1 MSRTYFNNFYGKI
14 NGKSIFDY
22 QIDKDKYKLETV
34 EERIEYIKELLNL
47 KYIDG
52 VELNGDLFWDEIFE
66 QKNEKKSHIN
76 LSPNANE
83 DLATDSNI
91 CKVLESFGT
100 YILQPD
106 KEYRKKNKL
115 KIYNDEIEFQKA
127 LKKEKATICKYGE
140 QINEDDPMIV
150 LKPIQNIKL
159 VPKRTINKEYIKEH
173 KELQCY
179 QELIDHLN
187 EIQENKELQ
196 NNINKKVNQNKNE
209 GWFKYKC
216 DYMKSSLR
224 SDMEYVQNSYNPLFI
239 PKKLL
244 KDNGSVTWDCLDTL
258 DVTHV
263 KPLLQLYREKDEYDF
278 TSDIDCIL
286 YDLGQVLNKVKLTDK
301 QNEVLELWMH
311 GVTIKNIAKELN
323 KKPQAINQMLDTVVN
338 KIVQVYEEQL
348 ENWYY
353 LNICKEKYKK
363 CNKCGEIKLINK
375 FNKNGKRGLKSMC
388 KKCENIGKN

>member
-1 MSRTYFNNFYGKI
+1 MSRVYFNNFYGKI

-66 QKNEKKSHIN
+66 QKNEKTSHIN
-76 LSPNANE
+76 LTPNNDT
-83 DLATDSNI
+83 DLYSDSNI

-140 QINEDDPMIV
+140 QINEDDPMII
-150 LKPIQNIKL
+150 LKPNKNIKL
-159 VPKRTINKEYIKEH
+159 VPNRSISKEYIKEH

-187 EIQENKELQ
+187 EVQSDKELQ
-196 NNINKKVNQNKNE
+196 NNINKKMNMNKNE
-209 GWFKYKC
+209 GWYKYKL
-216 DYMKSSLR
+216 DGMKSALR
-224 SDMEYVQNSYNPLFI
+224 DDMSYVQSSYNPLYI

-301 QNEVLELWMH
+301 QSEVLELWMH
-311 GVTIKNIAKELN
+311 GATIKNIAKELN
-323 KKPQAINQMLDTVVN
+323 RDTTTISRNLDIIVKN
-338 KIVQVYEEQL
+338 IVQAYEEQL
-348 ENWYY
+348 EDWYY
-353 LNICKEKYKK
+353 LNICKGEYKR
-363 CNKCGEIKLINK
+363 CSKCGEVKLINK
-375 FNKNGKRGLKSMC
+375 FNKNGKKGLKPMC
-388 KKCENIGKN
+388 KICQ

>member
-1 MSRTYFNNFYGKI
+1 MSRAYFNNFYGKI

-22 QIDKDKYKLETV
+22 QIDKDKYKLESV

-66 QKNEKKSHIN
+66 QKDNKTSHIN
-76 LSPNANE
+76 LIPNSDT
-83 DLATDSNI
+83 DLYSDSNI

-140 QINEDDPMIV
+140 QINEDDPMII
-150 LKPIQNIKL
+150 LKPNKNIKL
-159 VPKRTINKEYIKEH
+159 VPNRSISKEYIKEH

-187 EIQENKELQ
+187 EVQSDKELQ
-196 NNINKKVNQNKNE
+196 NNINKKMNMNKNE
-209 GWFKYKC
+209 GWYKYKL
-216 DYMKSSLR
+216 DGMKSTLR
-224 SDMEYVQNSYNPLFI
+224 DDMSYVQNSYNPLYI

-286 YDLGQVLNKVKLTDK
+286 YDLGIVLNKVKLTDK

-311 GVTIKNIAKELN
+311 GATIKNIAKELN
-323 KKPQAINQMLDTVVN
+323 RDTTTISRNLDIIVKN
-338 KIVQVYEEQL
+338 IVQAYEEQL
-348 ENWYY
+348 EDWYY
-353 LNICKEKYKK
+353 LNICKGEYKR
-363 CNKCGEIKLINK
+363 CSKCGEVKLINK
-375 FNKNGKRGLKSMC
+375 FNKNGKKGLKPMC
-388 KKCENIGKN
+388 KICQ

>member
-1 MSRTYFNNFYGKI
+1 MGRIYFNNFYGKI
-14 NGKSIFDY
+14 DNKGIYDY
-22 QIDKDKYKLETV
+22 QIDKDKYKLETI

-47 KYIDG
+47 QYING

-66 QKNEKKSHIN
+66 QKNEKRSHIN

-91 CKVLESFGT
+91 CKLLESLGT

-115 KIYNDEIEFQKA
+115 KIYNNEEEFQKA
-127 LKKEKATICKYGE
+127 FKKEKSYVCRYGE
-140 QINEDDPMIV
+140 QINEDDPMII
-150 LKPIQNIKL
+150 LKPVQNIKL
-159 VPKRTINKEYIKEH
+159 VPKRTINKEYINEH
-173 KELQCY
+173 EELRCY
-179 QELIDHLN
+179 QDLINHLN

-196 NNINKKVNQNKNE
+196 NNINKKLNQNKNE

-244 KDNGSVTWDCLDTL
+244 KDNGAVTWDCLDTL

-263 KPLLQLYREKDEYDF
+263 KPLLQLYREKEEYDF

-286 YDLGQVLNKVKLTDK
+286 YDLGQVLKKVKFTDK
-301 QNEVLELWMH
+301 QKEVLNLWMK
-311 GVTIKNIAKELN
+311 GDTVKNIAKELN
-323 KKPQAINQMLDTVVN
+323 RKLPSITGMLDTIVKN
-338 KIVQVYEEQL
+338 IVQAYEEEL
-348 ENWYY
+348 EDIYY
-353 LNICKEKYKK
+353 LNICKGEYKR
-363 CNKCGEIKLINK
+363 CNKCGKVKLVSK
-375 FNKNGKRGLKSMC
+375 FNKNGSKGLLSIC
-388 KKCENIGKN
+388 KKCR

>member
-1 MSRTYFNNFYGKI
+1 MGRIYFNNFYGKI
-14 NGKSIFDY
+14 DNKGIYDY
-22 QIDKDKYKLETV
+22 QIDKDKYKLETI

-47 KYIDG
+47 QYING

-66 QKNEKKSHIN
+66 QKNEKRSHIN

-91 CKVLESFGT
+91 CKLLESLGT

-115 KIYNDEIEFQKA
+115 KIYNNEEEFQKA
-127 LKKEKATICKYGE
+127 LKKEKSYVCRYGE
-140 QINEDDPMIV
+140 QINEDDPMII
-150 LKPIQNIKL
+150 LKPVQNIKL
-159 VPKRTINKEYIKEH
+159 VPKRTINKEYINEH
-173 KELQCY
+173 EELRCY
-179 QELIDHLN
+179 QDLINHLN

-196 NNINKKVNQNKNE
+196 NNINKKLNQNKNE

-244 KDNGSVTWDCLDTL
+244 KDNGAVTWDCLDTL

-263 KPLLQLYREKDEYDF
+263 KPLLQLYREKEEYDF

-286 YDLGQVLNKVKLTDK
+286 YDLGQVLKKVKFTDK
-301 QNEVLELWMH
+301 QKEVLNLWMK
-311 GVTIKNIAKELN
+311 GDTVKNIAKELN
-323 KKPQAINQMLDTVVN
+323 RKLPSITGMLDTIVKN
-338 KIVQVYEEQL
+338 IVQAYEEEL
-348 ENWYY
+348 EDIYY
-353 LNICKEKYKK
+353 LNICKGEYKR
-363 CNKCGEIKLINK
+363 CNKCGKVKLVSK
-375 FNKNGKRGLKSMC
+375 FNKNGSKGLLSIC
-388 KKCENIGKN
+388 KKCR

>member
-1 MSRTYFNNFYGKI
+1 MSRIYFNNFYGKI
-14 NGKSIFDY
+14 DNKGIYDY
-22 QIDKDKYKLETV
+22 QIDKDKYKLETI

-52 VELNGDLFWDEIFE
+52 VELNEDLFWDEIFE
-66 QKNEKKSHIN
+66 QKNEKRSHIN

-91 CKVLESFGT
+91 CKLLESLGT

-115 KIYNDEIEFQKA
+115 KIYNNEEEFQKA
-127 LKKEKATICKYGE
+127 LKKEKSYVCRYGE
-140 QINEDDPMIV
+140 QINEDDPMII
-150 LKPIQNIKL
+150 LKPVQNIKL
-159 VPKRTINKEYIKEH
+159 VPKRTINKEYINEH
-173 KELQCY
+173 EELRCY
-179 QELIDHLN
+179 QDLINHLN

-196 NNINKKVNQNKNE
+196 NNINKKLNQNKNE

-244 KDNGSVTWDCLDTL
+244 KDNGAVTWDCLDTL

-263 KPLLQLYREKDEYDF
+263 KPLLQLYREKEEYDF

-286 YDLGQVLNKVKLTDK
+286 YDLGQVLKKVKFTDK
-301 QNEVLELWMH
+301 QKEVLNLWMK
-311 GVTIKNIAKELN
+311 GDTVKNIAKELN
-323 KKPQAINQMLDTVVN
+323 RKLPSITGMLDTIVKN
-338 KIVQVYEEQL
+338 IVQAYEEEL
-348 ENWYY
+348 EDIYY
-353 LNICKEKYKK
+353 LNICKGEYKR
-363 CNKCGEIKLINK
+363 CNKCGKVKLVSK
-375 FNKNGKRGLKSMC
+375 FNKNGSKGLLSIC
-388 KKCENIGKN
+388 KKCR

>member
-1 MSRTYFNNFYGKI
+1 MSRIYFNNFYGKI

-22 QIDKDKYKLETV
+22 QIDKDKYKLETI
-34 EERIEYIKELLNL
+34 EERIEYIKELLNVT
-47 KYIDG
+47 YI
-52 VELNGDLFWDEIFE
+52 NGIEFPDDFWEEIFE
-66 QKNEKKSHIN
+66 QKDNKTSHIN
-76 LSPNANE
+76 LTPNNDT
-83 DLATDSNI
+83 DLYSDSNV

-140 QINEDDPMIV
+140 QINEDDPMII
-150 LKPIQNIKL
+150 LKPNKNIKL
-159 VPKRTINKEYIKEH
+159 VPNRSISKEYIKEH

-187 EIQENKELQ
+187 EVQSDKELQ
-196 NNINKKVNQNKNE
+196 NNINKKMNMNKNE
-209 GWFKYKC
+209 GWYKYKL
-216 DYMKSSLR
+216 DGMKSALR
-224 SDMEYVQNSYNPLFI
+224 DDMSYVQSSYNPLYI

-278 TSDIDCIL
+278 TLDIDCIL
-286 YDLGQVLNKVKLTDK
+286 YDSGQVLNKVKLTDK

-311 GVTIKNIAKELN
+311 GATIKNIAKELN
-323 KKPQAINQMLDTVVN
+323 RDTTTISRNLDIIVKN
-338 KIVQVYEEQL
+338 IVQAYEEQL
-348 ENWYY
+348 EDWYY
-353 LNICKEKYKK
+353 LNICKGEYKR
-363 CNKCGEIKLINK
+363 CSKCGEVKLINK
-375 FNKNGKRGLKSMC
+375 FNKNGKKGLKPMC
-388 KKCENIGKN
+388 KICQ

>member
-1 MSRTYFNNFYGKI
+1 MSRAYFNNFYGKI

-66 QKNEKKSHIN
+66 QKNEKTSHIN
-76 LSPNANE
+76 LTPNNNMNLYSE
-83 DLATDSNI
+83 SNI

-100 YILQPD
+100 YILQPA

-140 QINEDDPMIV
+140 QINEDDPMII
-150 LKPIQNIKL
+150 LKPNKNIKL
-159 VPKRTINKEYIKEH
+159 VPNRSISKEYIKEH

-187 EIQENKELQ
+187 EVQSDKELQ
-196 NNINKKVNQNKNE
+196 NNINKKMNMNKNE
-209 GWFKYKC
+209 GWYKYKL
-216 DYMKSSLR
+216 DGMKSTLR
-224 SDMEYVQNSYNPLFI
+224 DDMSYVQSSYNPLYI

-301 QNEVLELWMH
+301 QSEVLELWMH
-311 GVTIKNIAKELN
+311 GATIKNIAKELN
-323 KKPQAINQMLDTVVN
+323 RDTTTISRNLDIIVKN
-338 KIVQVYEEQL
+338 IVQAYEEQL
-348 ENWYY
+348 EDWYY
-353 LNICKEKYKK
+353 LNICKGEYKR
-363 CNKCGEIKLINK
+363 CSKCGEVKLINK
-375 FNKNGKRGLKSMC
+375 FNKNGKKGLKPMC
-388 KKCENIGKN
+388 KICQ

>member
-1 MSRTYFNNFYGKI
+1 MSRVYFNNFYGKI

-66 QKNEKKSHIN
+66 QKNEKTSHIN
-76 LSPNANE
+76 LTPNNDT
-83 DLATDSNI
+83 DLYSDSNI

-140 QINEDDPMIV
+140 QINEDDPMII
-150 LKPIQNIKL
+150 LKPNKNIKL
-159 VPKRTINKEYIKEH
+159 VPNRSISKEYIKEH

-187 EIQENKELQ
+187 EVQSDKELQ
-196 NNINKKVNQNKNE
+196 NNINKKMNMNKNE

-224 SDMEYVQNSYNPLFI
+224 SDMEYVQNSYNPLYI

-323 KKPQAINQMLDTVVN
+323 RDRRAIERMLDTIIE
-338 KIVQVYEEQL
+338 KIVQVYEKEI
-348 ENWYY
+348 EDWYY
-353 LNICKEKYKK
+353 LNICKGEYKR

-375 FNKNGKRGLKSMC
+375 FNKNGKGGVRNMC
-388 KKCENIGKN
+388 KICQ

>member
-1 MSRTYFNNFYGKI
+1 MSRIYFNNFYGKI

-22 QIDKDKYKLETV
+22 QIDKDKYKLEII
-34 EERIEYIKELLNL
+34 EERIEYIKELLNVT
-47 KYIDG
+47 YI
-52 VELNGDLFWDEIFE
+52 NGIEFPDDFWEEIFE
-66 QKNEKKSHIN
+66 QKDNKTSHIN
-76 LSPNANE
+76 LTPNNDT
-83 DLATDSNI
+83 DLYSDSNV

-140 QINEDDPMIV
+140 QINEDDPMII
-150 LKPIQNIKL
+150 LKPNKNIKL
-159 VPKRTINKEYIKEH
+159 VPNRSISKEYIKEH

-187 EIQENKELQ
+187 EVQSDKELQ
-196 NNINKKVNQNKNE
+196 NNINKKMNMNKNE
-209 GWFKYKC
+209 GWYKYKL
-216 DYMKSSLR
+216 DGMKSALR
-224 SDMEYVQNSYNPLFI
+224 DDMSYVQSSYNPLYI

-301 QNEVLELWMH
+301 QSEVLELWMH
-311 GVTIKNIAKELN
+311 GATIKNIAKELN
-323 KKPQAINQMLDTVVN
+323 RDTTTISRNLDIIVKN
-338 KIVQVYEEQL
+338 IVQAYEEQL
-348 ENWYY
+348 EDWYY
-353 LNICKEKYKK
+353 LNICKGEYKR
-363 CNKCGEIKLINK
+363 CSKCGEVKLINK
-375 FNKNGKRGLKSMC
+375 FNKNGKKGLKPMC
-388 KKCENIGKN
+388 KICQ

>member
-1 MSRTYFNNFYGKI
+1 MGRIYFNNFYGKI
-14 NGKSIFDY
+14 DNKGIYDY
-22 QIDKDKYKLETV
+22 QIDKDKYKLETI

-47 KYIDG
+47 QYING

-66 QKNEKKSHIN
+66 QKNEKRSHIN

-91 CKVLESFGT
+91 CKLLESLGT

-115 KIYNDEIEFQKA
+115 KIYNNEEEFQKA
-127 LKKEKATICKYGE
+127 LKKEKSYMCRYGE
-140 QINEDDPMIV
+140 QINEDDPMII
-150 LKPIQNIKL
+150 LKPVQNIKL
-159 VPKRTINKEYIKEH
+159 VPKRTINKEYINEH
-173 KELQCY
+173 EELRCY
-179 QELIDHLN
+179 QDLINHLN

-196 NNINKKVNQNKNE
+196 NNINKKLNQNKNE

-244 KDNGSVTWDCLDTL
+244 KDNGAVTWDCLDTL

-263 KPLLQLYREKDEYDF
+263 KPLLQLYREKEEYDF

-286 YDLGQVLNKVKLTDK
+286 YDLGQVLKKVKFTDK
-301 QNEVLELWMH
+301 QKEVLNLWMK
-311 GVTIKNIAKELN
+311 GDTVKNIAKELN
-323 KKPQAINQMLDTVVN
+323 RKLPSITGMLDTIVKN
-338 KIVQVYEEQL
+338 IVQAYEEEL
-348 ENWYY
+348 EDIYY
-353 LNICKEKYKK
+353 LNICKGEYKR
-363 CNKCGEIKLINK
+363 CNKCGKVKLVSK
-375 FNKNGKRGLKSMC
+375 FNKNGSKGLLSIC
-388 KKCENIGKN
+388 KKCR

>member
-1 MSRTYFNNFYGKI
+1 MGRIYFNNFYGKI
-14 NGKSIFDY
+14 DGKSIFNY

-52 VELNGDLFWDEIFE
+52 VELNEDLFWDEIFE
-66 QKNEKKSHIN
+66 QKNEKRSHIN

-91 CKVLESFGT
+91 CKLLESLGT

-115 KIYNDEIEFQKA
+115 KIYNNEEEFQKA
-127 LKKEKATICKYGE
+127 LKKEKSYVCRYGE
-140 QINEDDPMIV
+140 QINEDDPMII
-150 LKPIQNIKL
+150 LKPVQNIKL
-159 VPKRTINKEYIKEH
+159 VPKRTINKEYINEH
-173 KELQCY
+173 EELRCY
-179 QELIDHLN
+179 QDLINHLN

-196 NNINKKVNQNKNE
+196 NNINKKLNQNKNE

-244 KDNGSVTWDCLDTL
+244 KDNGAVTWDCLDTL

-263 KPLLQLYREKDEYDF
+263 KPLLQLYREKEEYDF

-286 YDLGQVLNKVKLTDK
+286 YDLGRVLKKVKFTDK
-301 QNEVLELWMH
+301 QKEVLDLWMK
-311 GVTIKNIAKELN
+311 GGTIKNIAKELN
-323 KKPQAINQMLDTVVN
+323 KPTGKVCNFLDRIVN
-338 KIVQVYEEQL
+338 KIVEIYEEEL
-348 ENWYY
+348 EDWYY
-353 LNICKEKYKK
+353 LNVCKGEYKK
-363 CNKCGEIKLINK
+363 CNVCGEIKLTNK
-375 FNKNGKRGLKSMC
+375 FNKNGKQGLMPMC
-388 KKCENIGKN
+388 KKCR